1 MAYPNKDTFLG
12 RPTQA
17 CILDLKNW
25 FRSRISELSWNLFRI
40 TLCAFN
46 TLPSFCHGNYRSET
60 IIYNSGTRI
69 SDKGF
74 YSYFIWVQVIWGN
87 DSYLNYHHCKPSP
100 GMLKAYWE
108 HGTCPSPCKSE
119 LEIWPQN
126 SFCWAGMQSTEVV
139 QPAKDVQEITESLSF
154 LTSKWSLLKN
164 LKFEV
169 Q

>member
-1 MAYPNKDTFLG
+1 MEIFCWNFRRWLLVILAPLHLAHLGCVHMKTLACSSVLWPGIDSDIEKIVKDIPCQVAYPNKDTFRG

-69 SDKGF
+69 SDKG
-74 YSYFIWVQVIWGN
+74 
-87 DSYLNYHHCKPSP
+87 
-100 GMLKAYWE
+100 
-108 HGTCPSPCKSE
+108 
-119 LEIWPQN
+119 
-126 SFCWAGMQSTEVV
+126 STV
-139 QPAKDVQEITESLSF
+139 TL
-154 LTSKWSLLKN
+154 
-164 LKFEV
+164 FEFK
-169 Q
+169 